1 MTLTPTPTLSMTLT
15 LTLPMT
21 RTRTRTRRVAPRQS
35 DVRRSDVRLS
45 ALGLDYQVMAKA
57 AQYTSHGRIMR
68 GATTPLGGLS
78 TDGMFGLRA
87 GWRALRSPIFAHS
100 LVR

>member
-1 MTLTPTPTLSMTLT
+1 
-15 LTLPMT
+15 MT
-21 RTRTRTRRVAPRQS
+21 RQVEATRRGPLFRPRDSPHAPGSQQGETQ
-35 DVRRSDVRLS
+35 DNENVRDVRLS

-78 TDGMFGLRA
+78 TDGMFGLARSNDRA
-87 GWRALRSPIFAHS
+87 FSSTRLFGAR
-100 LVR
+100 